1 MLLLESKLVTQNSGT
16 LYIVST
22 PIGNLADISQRA
34 IDTLSSVDVIAAE
47 DTRRTGLLLSHYG
60 INKKQIAL
68 HDHNEEKK
76 VPQVLESISNGQNI
90 ALVSDAGTPL
100 INDPGFDLVRA
111 ALDANMNVVPVPGP
125 CSPIVALSV
134 SGLPTDRF
142 IYEGFLPAKQGARV
156 KHLEALVK
164 EARTILFLESSH
176 RIVASLKD
184 MLTVFG
190 EQRTAVVARELTK
203 TFETIK
209 KATLANLVEWIES
222 DTNQTKGEFVVV
234 LDGNKAAAADKSE
247 IDTENLLKILL
258 DEGIGVKQTSNI
270 AAKLTGKKKKEL
282 YTMALELSEKE

>member
-1 MLLLESKLVTQNSGT
+1 MNQSYGT
-16 LYIVST
+16 LFIVST

-34 IDTLSSVDVIAAE
+34 IDTLNTVDLIAAE
-47 DTRRTGLLLSHYG
+47 DTRRTGQLLAHFG

-76 VPQVLESISNGQNI
+76 VPQIIDSIQSGQNI

-111 ALDANMNVVPVPGP
+111 ALDAQLTVMPIPGP

-142 IYEGFLPAKQGARV
+142 IYEGFLPPKQGARI
-156 KHLEALVK
+156 KHLESLQK
-164 EARTILFLESSH
+164 EPRTIVFLESSH

-184 MLTVFG
+184 MLTVYG
-190 EQRTAVVARELTK
+190 ETRIAVIARELTK

-209 KATLANLVEWIES
+209 KAPLQELVEWIEA
-222 DTNQTKGEFVVV
+222 DPNQTKGEFVVV
-234 LDGNKAAAADKSE
+234 LDGNATESSDK
-247 IDTENLLKILL
+247 TELEAENIIKTLL
-258 DEGIGVKQTSNI
+258 DEGIGVKQTSSI
-270 AAKLTGKKKKEL
+270 TARLTGLKKKEL
-282 YTMALELSEKE
+282 YNLALEINK

>member
-1 MLLLESKLVTQNSGT
+1 MLLLESKLVTQKSGT

-22 PIGNLADISQRA
+22 PIGNLGDISQRA
-34 IDTLSSVDVIAAE
+34 IDTLSSVDLIAAE

-76 VPQVLESISNGQNI
+76 VPQVLESIGNGQNI

-111 ALDANMNVVPVPGP
+111 ALDANLNVVPIPGP

-142 IYEGFLPAKQGARV
+142 IYEGFLPAKQGARI
-156 KHLEALVK
+156 KYLEALVK
-164 EARTILFLESSH
+164 EPRTILFLESSH

-190 EQRTAVVARELTK
+190 EQRTAMVARELTK

-209 KATLANLVEWIES
+209 KATLPNLIEWIES
-222 DTNQTKGEFVVV
+222 DSNQTKGEFVVV
-234 LDGNKAAAADKSE
+234 MDGNKATESDKSE
-247 IDTENLLKILL
+247 IDTENLLKMLL
-258 DEGIGVKQTSNI
+258 NEGIGVKQTSNI

>member
-1 MLLLESKLVTQNSGT
+1 MTQGSGT
-16 LYIVST
+16 LFIVST

-34 IDTLSSVDVIAAE
+34 VETLNSVDIIAAE
-47 DTRRTGLLLSHYG
+47 DTRRTGQLLSHFG

-76 VPQVLESISNGQNI
+76 VPKIIESITDGQKI

-111 ALDANMNVVPVPGP
+111 ALDANLNVVPVPGP

-142 IYEGFLPAKQGARV
+142 IYEGFLPAKQGARI
-156 KHLEALVK
+156 KHLESLVK
-164 EARTILFLESSH
+164 EPRTLVFLESSH
-176 RIVASLKD
+176 RIVSSLTD

-190 EQRTAVVARELTK
+190 ADRTAVIARELTK

-209 KATLANLVEWIES
+209 KAPIKELVEWIEA
-222 DTNQTKGEFVVV
+222 DANQTKGEFVVV
-234 LDGNKAAAADKSE
+234 IDGSKVESSGKSE
-247 IDTENLLKILL
+247 LEAETIVKALLE
-258 DEGIGVKQTSNI
+258 EGIGVKQTSVI
-270 AAKLTGKKKKEL
+270 AAKLTGIKKKEL
-282 YTMALELSEKE
+282 YNLALEFSEK

>member
-1 MLLLESKLVTQNSGT
+1 MTQGSGT
-16 LYIVST
+16 LFIVST

-34 IDTLSSVDVIAAE
+34 VETLNSVDIIAAE
-47 DTRRTGLLLSHYG
+47 DTRRTGQLLSHFG

-76 VPQVLESISNGQNI
+76 VPKIIESITDGQKI

-111 ALDANMNVVPVPGP
+111 ALDANLNVVPVPGP

-142 IYEGFLPAKQGARV
+142 IYEGFLPAKQGARI
-156 KHLEALVK
+156 KHLESLVK
-164 EARTILFLESSH
+164 EPRTLVFLESSH
-176 RIVASLKD
+176 RIVSSLTD

-190 EQRTAVVARELTK
+190 ADRTAVIARELTK

-209 KATLANLVEWIES
+209 KAPIKELVEWIEA
-222 DTNQTKGEFVVV
+222 DANQTKGEFVVV
-234 LDGNKAAAADKSE
+234 VDGSKVESSGKSE
-247 IDTENLLKILL
+247 LEAETIVKALLE
-258 DEGIGVKQTSNI
+258 EGIGVKQTSVI

-282 YTMALELSEKE
+282 YSLALELSEK

>member
-1 MLLLESKLVTQNSGT
+1 MTQGSGT
-16 LYIVST
+16 LFIVST

-34 IDTLSSVDVIAAE
+34 VETLNSVDIIAAE
-47 DTRRTGLLLSHYG
+47 DTRRTGQLLSHFG

-76 VPQVLESISNGQNI
+76 VPKIIESITDGQKI

-111 ALDANMNVVPVPGP
+111 ALDANLNVVPVPGP

-142 IYEGFLPAKQGARV
+142 IYEGFLPAKQGARI
-156 KHLEALVK
+156 KHLESLVK
-164 EARTILFLESSH
+164 EPRTLVFLESSH
-176 RIVASLKD
+176 RIVSSLTD

-190 EQRTAVVARELTK
+190 ADRTAVIARELTK

-209 KATLANLVEWIES
+209 KAPIKELVEWIKA
-222 DTNQTKGEFVVV
+222 DANQTKGEFVVV
-234 LDGNKAAAADKSE
+234 VDGSKVESSGKSE
-247 IDTENLLKILL
+247 LEAETIVKALLE
-258 DEGIGVKQTSNI
+258 EGIGVKQTSVI

-282 YTMALELSEKE
+282 YSLALELSEK

>member
-1 MLLLESKLVTQNSGT
+1 MTQGSGT
-16 LYIVST
+16 LFIVST

-34 IDTLSSVDVIAAE
+34 IETLNSVDIIAAE
-47 DTRRTGLLLSHYG
+47 DTRRTGQLLSHFG

-76 VPQVLESISNGQNI
+76 VPKIIESITDGQKI

-111 ALDANMNVVPVPGP
+111 ALDANLNVVPVPGP

-142 IYEGFLPAKQGARV
+142 IYEGFLPAKQGARI
-156 KHLEALVK
+156 KHLESLVK
-164 EARTILFLESSH
+164 EPRTLVFLESSH
-176 RIVASLKD
+176 RIVSSLTD

-190 EQRTAVVARELTK
+190 ADRTAVIARELTK

-209 KATLANLVEWIES
+209 KAPIKELVEWIEA
-222 DTNQTKGEFVVV
+222 DANQTKGEFVVV
-234 LDGNKAAAADKSE
+234 VDGSKVESSGKSE
-247 IDTENLLKILL
+247 LEAETIVKALLE
-258 DEGIGVKQTSNI
+258 EGIGVKQTSVI

-282 YTMALELSEKE
+282 YSLALELSEK